1 MPMKNSPISAKHLEL
16 NAKMAD
22 FGGWLMPIEYPNTG
36 VIQEYN
42 SVRTQVGIFDVSH
55 LGKISVVGEGSLEFL
70 NSALTNDLNRITP
83 GQAQYTLIC
92 NDNGGVIDDLIVYQ
106 NSASDFFLVPNA
118 SNNAAVFEVLK
129 STAPTQITVTNL
141 HEKFAVFAVQG
152 PKSVSMLD
160 SLGVK
165 TDIDY
170 MQFLKARIGDSEVI
184 VCRTGYTGELGFEII
199 PRWQDAEKVWNQ
211 LIQAAEKHNGTACGL
226 GARDILRTEMGYPLH
241 GHEISLS
248 ISPVEAAA
256 SWAVAFDK
264 ADFTGKNVLKN
275 QKQNGT
281 KLKLKAILATDRA
294 IPRKDMQVKNTSGE
308 MIGLVTSGTFS
319 PALKKGIGLA
329 LISSD
334 ISKGDKVL
342 IDIRGKDSVFEVVSL
357 PFVPSK
363 VR

>member
-1 MPMKNSPISAKHLEL
+1 MKNSPIAAKHLEL

-36 VIQEYN
+36 VIEEYTA
-42 SVRTQVGIFDVSH
+42 VRSHVGIFDVSH
-55 LGKISVVGEGSLEFL
+55 LGKISVVGNGALEFL
-70 NSALTNDLNRITP
+70 NKTFTNDLTKIKP

-92 NDNGGVIDDLIVYQ
+92 NATGGVIDDLIAYQ
-106 NSASDFFLVPNA
+106 ISDSDFFLVPNA
-118 SNNAAVFEVLK
+118 ANTAEVFEVLK
-129 STAPTQITVTNL
+129 STAPAQITVTNL

-152 PKSVSMLD
+152 PKSFELLN
-160 SLGVK
+160 SLGIK

-170 MQFLKARIGDSEVI
+170 MQFLTAQLNGCSVT

-199 PRWQDAEKVWNQ
+199 PTWQDASNVWELLMQ
-211 LIQAAEKHNGTACGL
+211 EVKKFDGAACGL

-241 GHEISLS
+241 GHELSLS
-248 ISPVEAAA
+248 ISPVEATA
-256 SWAVAFDK
+256 SWAVGFDK
-264 ADFTGKNVLKN
+264 SEFTGRAVLID

-294 IPRKDMQVKNTSGE
+294 IPRADMQVKNQEGE
-308 MIGLVTSGTFS
+308 VVGKVTSGTFS

-329 LISSD
+329 LLSSE
-334 ISKGDKVL
+334 ISKGDKVI
-342 IDIRGKDSVFEVVSL
+342 IDLRGRDSLFEVVSL

>member
-1 MPMKNSPISAKHLEL
+1 MKNSPIAAKHLEL

-22 FGGWLMPIEYPNTG
+22 FGGWLMPIEYPKTG

-42 SVRTQVGIFDVSH
+42 SVRTQVGVFDVSH
-55 LGKISVVGEGSLEFL
+55 LGKISVIGEGSLGFL
-70 NSALTNDLNRITP
+70 NTALTNDLNRIIP

-106 NSASDFFLVPNA
+106 NSASNFFLVPNA
-118 SNNAAVFEVLK
+118 SNNAAVFKVLK
-129 STAPTQITVTNL
+129 STAPSQITVSNL
-141 HEKFAVFAVQG
+141 HEDFAVFAVQG
-152 PKSVSMLD
+152 PRSVSMLD
-160 SLGVK
+160 SLGID

-170 MQFLKARIGDSEVI
+170 MQFLNAKIGDSELI

-199 PRWQDAEKVWNQ
+199 PSWQNAEKVWSQ
-211 LIQAAEKHNGTACGL
+211 LMQAAEKFNGTACGL

-248 ISPVEAAA
+248 ISPIEASA

-264 ADFTGKNVLKN
+264 ADFTGKEVLKN

-294 IPRKDMQVKNTSGE
+294 IPRKDMQVKNVSGE
-308 MIGLVTSGTFS
+308 IVGFVTSGTFS

-329 LISSD
+329 LINSD

-342 IDIRGKDSVFEVVSL
+342 IDVRGKDSVFEIVSL

>member
-1 MPMKNSPISAKHLEL
+1 MKNSPIAAKHLEL

-22 FGGWLMPIEYPNTG
+22 FGGWLMPIEYPKTG

-42 SVRTQVGIFDVSH
+42 SVRTQVGVFDVSH
-55 LGKISVVGEGSLEFL
+55 LGKISVIGEGSLEFL
-70 NSALTNDLNRITP
+70 NTALTNDLNRIIP

-106 NSASDFFLVPNA
+106 NSASNFFLVPNA

-129 STAPTQITVTNL
+129 STAPSQITVSNL
-141 HEKFAVFAVQG
+141 HEDFAVFAVQG
-152 PKSVSMLD
+152 PKSVSMLN
-160 SLGVK
+160 SLGID

-170 MQFLKARIGDSEVI
+170 MQFLNAKIGDSELI

-199 PRWQDAEKVWNQ
+199 PSWQNAEKVWSQ
-211 LIQAAEKHNGTACGL
+211 LMQAAEKFNGTACGL

-248 ISPVEAAA
+248 ISPIEASA

-264 ADFTGKNVLKN
+264 ADFTGKEVLKN

-294 IPRKDMQVKNTSGE
+294 IPRKDMQVKNASGE
-308 MIGLVTSGTFS
+308 IVGFVTSGTFS

-329 LISSD
+329 LINSD

-342 IDIRGKDSVFEVVSL
+342 IDVRGKDSVFEIVSL

>member
-1 MPMKNSPISAKHLEL
+1 MKNSPIAAKHLEL

-22 FGGWLMPIEYPNTG
+22 FGGWLMPIEYPKTG

-42 SVRTQVGIFDVSH
+42 SVRTQVGVFDVSH

-70 NSALTNDLNRITP
+70 NTALTNDLNRIIP

-106 NSASDFFLVPNA
+106 NSASNFFLVPNA
-118 SNNAAVFEVLK
+118 SNNTAVFEVLK
-129 STAPTQITVTNL
+129 STAPSQVTVSNL
-141 HEKFAVFAVQG
+141 HEDFAVFAVQG

-160 SLGVK
+160 SLGID

-170 MQFLKARIGDSEVI
+170 MQFLNAKIGDSELI

-199 PRWQDAEKVWNQ
+199 PSWQNAEKVWSQ
-211 LIQAAEKHNGTACGL
+211 LMQAAEKFNGTACGL

-248 ISPVEAAA
+248 ISPIEASA

-264 ADFTGKNVLKN
+264 VDFTGKEVLKN

-294 IPRKDMQVKNTSGE
+294 IPRKDMQVKSVSGE
-308 MIGLVTSGTFS
+308 IVGLVTSGTFS

-329 LISSD
+329 LINSD

-342 IDIRGKDSVFEVVSL
+342 IDVRGKDSVFEIVSL

>member
-1 MPMKNSPISAKHLEL
+1 MKNSPIAAKHLEL

-22 FGGWLMPIEYPNTG
+22 FGGWLMPIEYPKTG

-42 SVRTQVGIFDVSH
+42 SVRTQVGVFDVSH

-70 NSALTNDLNRITP
+70 NTALTNDLNRIIP
-83 GQAQYTLIC
+83 GRAQYTLIC

-106 NSASDFFLVPNA
+106 NSASNFFLVPNA

-129 STAPTQITVTNL
+129 STAPSQVTVSNL
-141 HEKFAVFAVQG
+141 HEDFAVFAVQG
-152 PKSVSMLD
+152 PKSVSMLN
-160 SLGVK
+160 SLGID

-170 MQFLKARIGDSEVI
+170 MQFLNAKIGDSELI

-199 PRWQDAEKVWNQ
+199 PSWQNAEKVWSQ
-211 LIQAAEKHNGTACGL
+211 LMQAAEKFNGTACGL

-248 ISPVEAAA
+248 ISPIEASA

-264 ADFTGKNVLKN
+264 ADFTGKEVLKN

-281 KLKLKAILATDRA
+281 NLKLKAILATDRA
-294 IPRKDMQVKNTSGE
+294 IPRKDMQVKNVSGE
-308 MIGLVTSGTFS
+308 IVGLVTSGTFS

-329 LISSD
+329 LINSD

-342 IDIRGKDSVFEVVSL
+342 IDVRGKDSVFEIVSL

>member
-1 MPMKNSPISAKHLEL
+1 MKNSPIAAKHLEL

-22 FGGWLMPIEYPNTG
+22 FGGWLMPIEYPKTG

-42 SVRTQVGIFDVSH
+42 SVRTQVGVFDVSH
-55 LGKISVVGEGSLEFL
+55 LGKISVVGDGSLEFL
-70 NSALTNDLNRITP
+70 NTALTNDLNRIIP

-106 NSASDFFLVPNA
+106 NSASNFFLVPNA

-129 STAPTQITVTNL
+129 STAPSQITVSNL
-141 HEKFAVFAVQG
+141 HEDFAVFAVQG

-160 SLGVK
+160 SLGID

-170 MQFLKARIGDSEVI
+170 MQFLNAKIGDSELI

-199 PRWQDAEKVWNQ
+199 PSWQNAEKVWSQ
-211 LIQAAEKHNGTACGL
+211 LMQAAEKFNGTACGL

-248 ISPVEAAA
+248 ISPIEASA

-264 ADFTGKNVLKN
+264 ADFTGKEVLKN

-294 IPRKDMQVKNTSGE
+294 IPRKDMQVKNVSGE
-308 MIGLVTSGTFS
+308 IVGLVTSGTFS

-329 LISSD
+329 LINSD
-334 ISKGDKVL
+334 ISKGDMVL
-342 IDIRGKDSVFEVVSL
+342 IDVRGKDSVFEIVSL

>member
-1 MPMKNSPISAKHLEL
+1 MKNSPIAAKHLEL

-22 FGGWLMPIEYPNTG
+22 FGGWLMPIEYPKTG

-42 SVRTQVGIFDVSH
+42 SVRTQVGVFDVSH

-70 NSALTNDLNRITP
+70 NTALTNDLNRIIP

-106 NSASDFFLVPNA
+106 NSASNFFLVPNA

-129 STAPTQITVTNL
+129 STAPSQITVSNL
-141 HEKFAVFAVQG
+141 HEDFAVFAVQG

-160 SLGVK
+160 SLGID

-170 MQFLKARIGDSEVI
+170 MQFLNAKIGDSELI

-199 PRWQDAEKVWNQ
+199 PSWQNAEKVWSQ
-211 LIQAAEKHNGTACGL
+211 LMQAAEKFNGTACGL

-248 ISPVEAAA
+248 ISPVEASA

-264 ADFTGKNVLKN
+264 ADFTGKEVLKN

-294 IPRKDMQVKNTSGE
+294 IPRKDMQVKNASGE
-308 MIGLVTSGTFS
+308 IVGFVTSGTFS

-329 LISSD
+329 LINSD

-342 IDIRGKDSVFEVVSL
+342 IDVRGKDSVFEIVSL

>member
-1 MPMKNSPISAKHLEL
+1 MKNSPIAAKHLEL

-22 FGGWLMPIEYPNTG
+22 FGGWLMPIEYPKTG

-42 SVRTQVGIFDVSH
+42 SVRTQVGVFDVSH

-70 NSALTNDLNRITP
+70 NTALTNDLNRIIP

-106 NSASDFFLVPNA
+106 NSASNFFLVPNA

-129 STAPTQITVTNL
+129 STAPSQITVSNL
-141 HEKFAVFAVQG
+141 HEDFAVFAVQG

-160 SLGVK
+160 SLGID

-170 MQFLKARIGDSEVI
+170 MQFLNAKIGDSELI

-199 PRWQDAEKVWNQ
+199 PSWQNAEKVWSQ
-211 LIQAAEKHNGTACGL
+211 LMQAAEKFNGTACGL

-248 ISPVEAAA
+248 ISPVEASA

-264 ADFTGKNVLKN
+264 ADFTGKEVLKN

-281 KLKLKAILATDRA
+281 ELKLKAILATDRA
-294 IPRKDMQVKNTSGE
+294 IPRKDMQVKNASGE
-308 MIGLVTSGTFS
+308 IVGLVTSGTFS

-329 LISSD
+329 LINSD
-334 ISKGDKVL
+334 ISKGNKVL
-342 IDIRGKDSVFEVVSL
+342 IDVRGKDSVFEIVSL

>member
-1 MPMKNSPISAKHLEL
+1 MKNSPIAAKHLEL

-22 FGGWLMPIEYPNTG
+22 FGGWLMPIEYPKTG

-42 SVRTQVGIFDVSH
+42 SVRTQVGVFDVSH

-70 NSALTNDLNRITP
+70 NTALTNDLNRIIP

-106 NSASDFFLVPNA
+106 NSASNFFLVPNA

-129 STAPTQITVTNL
+129 STAPSQITVSNL
-141 HEKFAVFAVQG
+141 HEDFAVFAVQG

-160 SLGVK
+160 SLGID

-170 MQFLKARIGDSEVI
+170 MQFLNAKIGDSELI

-199 PRWQDAEKVWNQ
+199 PSWQNAEKVWSQ
-211 LIQAAEKHNGTACGL
+211 LMQAAEKFNGTACGL

-248 ISPVEAAA
+248 ISPVEASA

-264 ADFTGKNVLKN
+264 ADFTGKEVLKN

-294 IPRKDMQVKNTSGE
+294 IPRKDMQVKSVSGE
-308 MIGLVTSGTFS
+308 IVGLVTSGTFS

-329 LISSD
+329 LINSD

-342 IDIRGKDSVFEVVSL
+342 IDVRGKDSVFEIVSL

>member
-1 MPMKNSPISAKHLEL
+1 MKNSPIAAKHLEL

-22 FGGWLMPIEYPNTG
+22 FGGWLMPIEYPKTG

-42 SVRTQVGIFDVSH
+42 SVRTQVGVFDVSH

-70 NSALTNDLNRITP
+70 NTALTNDLNRIIP

-106 NSASDFFLVPNA
+106 NSASNFFLVPNA

-129 STAPTQITVTNL
+129 STAPSQVTVSNL
-141 HEKFAVFAVQG
+141 HEDFAVFAVQG

-160 SLGVK
+160 SLGID

-170 MQFLKARIGDSEVI
+170 MQFLNAKIGDSELI

-199 PRWQDAEKVWNQ
+199 PSWQNAEKVWSQ
-211 LIQAAEKHNGTACGL
+211 LMQAAEKFNGTACGL

-248 ISPVEAAA
+248 ISPIEASA

-264 ADFTGKNVLKN
+264 ADFTGKEVLKN

-294 IPRKDMQVKNTSGE
+294 IPRKDMQVKNVSGE
-308 MIGLVTSGTFS
+308 IVGLVTSGTFS

-329 LISSD
+329 LINSD

-342 IDIRGKDSVFEVVSL
+342 IDVRGKDSVFEIVSL

>member
-1 MPMKNSPISAKHLEL
+1 MKNSPIAANHLEL

-22 FGGWLMPIEYPNTG
+22 FGGWLMPIEYPKTG

-42 SVRTQVGIFDVSH
+42 SVRTQVGVFDVSH

-70 NSALTNDLNRITP
+70 NTALTNDLNRIIP

-106 NSASDFFLVPNA
+106 NSASTFFLVPNA

-129 STAPTQITVTNL
+129 STAPSQVTVSNL
-141 HEKFAVFAVQG
+141 HEDFAVFAVQG

-160 SLGVK
+160 SLGID

-170 MQFLKARIGDSEVI
+170 MQFLNAKIGDSELI

-199 PRWQDAEKVWNQ
+199 PSWQNAEKVWSQ
-211 LIQAAEKHNGTACGL
+211 LMQAAEKFNGTACGL

-248 ISPVEAAA
+248 ISPIEASA

-264 ADFTGKNVLKN
+264 ADFTGKEVLKN

-294 IPRKDMQVKNTSGE
+294 IPRKDMQVKSVSGE
-308 MIGLVTSGTFS
+308 IVGFVTSGTFS

-329 LISSD
+329 LINSD

-342 IDIRGKDSVFEVVSL
+342 IDVRGKDSVFEIVSL

>member
-1 MPMKNSPISAKHLEL
+1 MKNSPIAAKHLEL

-22 FGGWLMPIEYPNTG
+22 FGGWLMPIEYPKTG

-42 SVRTQVGIFDVSH
+42 SVRTQVGVFDVSH

-70 NSALTNDLNRITP
+70 NTALTNDLNRIIP

-106 NSASDFFLVPNA
+106 NSASNFFLVPNA

-129 STAPTQITVTNL
+129 STAPSQITVSNL
-141 HEKFAVFAVQG
+141 HEDFAVFAVQG
-152 PKSVSMLD
+152 PKSVSMLN
-160 SLGVK
+160 SLGID

-170 MQFLKARIGDSEVI
+170 MQFLNAKIGDSELI

-199 PRWQDAEKVWNQ
+199 PSWQNAEKVWSQ
-211 LIQAAEKHNGTACGL
+211 LMQAAEKFNGTACGL

-248 ISPVEAAA
+248 ISPIEASAG
-256 SWAVAFDK
+256 WAVAFDK
-264 ADFTGKNVLKN
+264 ADFTGKEVLKN

-294 IPRKDMQVKNTSGE
+294 IPRKDMQVKSASGE
-308 MIGLVTSGTFS
+308 IVGFVTSGTFS

-329 LISSD
+329 LINSD

-342 IDIRGKDSVFEVVSL
+342 IDVRGKDSVFEIVSL

>member
-1 MPMKNSPISAKHLEL
+1 MKNSPIAAKHLEL

-22 FGGWLMPIEYPNTG
+22 FGGWLMPIEYPKTG

-42 SVRTQVGIFDVSH
+42 SVRTQVGVFDVSH

-70 NSALTNDLNRITP
+70 NTALTNDLNRIIP

-106 NSASDFFLVPNA
+106 NSASNFFLVPNA

-129 STAPTQITVTNL
+129 STAPSQITVSNL
-141 HEKFAVFAVQG
+141 HEDFAVFAVQG

-160 SLGVK
+160 SLGID

-170 MQFLKARIGDSEVI
+170 MQFLNAKIGDSELI

-199 PRWQDAEKVWNQ
+199 PSWQNAEKVWSQ
-211 LIQAAEKHNGTACGL
+211 LMQAAEKFNGTACGL

-248 ISPVEAAA
+248 ISPIEASA

-264 ADFTGKNVLKN
+264 ADFTGKEVLKN

-294 IPRKDMQVKNTSGE
+294 IPRKDMQVKNASGE
-308 MIGLVTSGTFS
+308 IVGFVTSGTFS

-329 LISSD
+329 LINSD

-342 IDIRGKDSVFEVVSL
+342 IDVRGKDSVFEIVSL

>member
-1 MPMKNSPISAKHLEL
+1 MKNSPIAAKHLEL

-22 FGGWLMPIEYPNTG
+22 FGGWLMPIEYPKTG

-42 SVRTQVGIFDVSH
+42 SVRTQVGVFDVSH

-70 NSALTNDLNRITP
+70 NTAFTNDLNRIIP

-92 NDNGGVIDDLIVYQ
+92 NDNGGVNDDLIVYQ
-106 NSASDFFLVPNA
+106 NSASNFFLVPNA

-129 STAPTQITVTNL
+129 STAPSQITVSNL
-141 HEKFAVFAVQG
+141 HEDFAVFAVQG

-160 SLGVK
+160 SLGID

-170 MQFLKARIGDSEVI
+170 MQFLNAKIGDSELI

-199 PRWQDAEKVWNQ
+199 PSWQNAEKVWSQ
-211 LIQAAEKHNGTACGL
+211 LMQAAEKFNGTACGL

-248 ISPVEAAA
+248 ISPIEASA

-264 ADFTGKNVLKN
+264 ADFTGKEVLKN

-294 IPRKDMQVKNTSGE
+294 IPRKDMQVKNVSGE
-308 MIGLVTSGTFS
+308 VVGFVTSGTFS

-329 LISSD
+329 LINSD

-342 IDIRGKDSVFEVVSL
+342 IDVRGKDSVFEIVTL

>member
-1 MPMKNSPISAKHLEL
+1 MKNSPIAAKHLEL

-22 FGGWLMPIEYPNTG
+22 FGGWLMPIEYPKTG

-42 SVRTQVGIFDVSH
+42 SVRTQVGVFDVSH
-55 LGKISVVGEGSLEFL
+55 LGKISVVGDGSLEFL
-70 NSALTNDLNRITP
+70 NTALTNDLNRIIP

-106 NSASDFFLVPNA
+106 NSASNFFLVPNA

-129 STAPTQITVTNL
+129 STAPSQITVSNL
-141 HEKFAVFAVQG
+141 HEDFAVFAVQG
-152 PKSVSMLD
+152 PKSVSMLN
-160 SLGVK
+160 SLGID

-170 MQFLKARIGDSEVI
+170 MQFLNAKIGDSELI

-199 PRWQDAEKVWNQ
+199 PSWQNAEKVWSQ
-211 LIQAAEKHNGTACGL
+211 LMQAAEKFNGTACGL

-248 ISPVEAAA
+248 ISPIEASA

-264 ADFTGKNVLKN
+264 ADFTGKEVLKN

-294 IPRKDMQVKNTSGE
+294 IPRKDMQVKNASGE
-308 MIGLVTSGTFS
+308 IVGFVTSGTFS

-329 LISSD
+329 LINSD

-342 IDIRGKDSVFEVVSL
+342 IDVRGKDSVFEIVSL

>member
-1 MPMKNSPISAKHLEL
+1 MKNSPIAAKHLEL

-22 FGGWLMPIEYPNTG
+22 FGGWLMPIEYPKNG

-42 SVRTQVGIFDVSH
+42 SVRTQVGVFDVSH

-70 NSALTNDLNRITP
+70 NTALTNDLNRIIP

-106 NSASDFFLVPNA
+106 NSASNFFLVPNA

-129 STAPTQITVTNL
+129 STAPSQITVSNL
-141 HEKFAVFAVQG
+141 HEDFAVFAVQG

-160 SLGVK
+160 SLGID

-170 MQFLKARIGDSEVI
+170 MQFLNAKIGDSELI

-199 PRWQDAEKVWNQ
+199 PSWQNAEKVWSQ
-211 LIQAAEKHNGTACGL
+211 LMQAAEKFNGTACGL

-248 ISPVEAAA
+248 ISPIEASAG
-256 SWAVAFDK
+256 WAVAFDK
-264 ADFTGKNVLKN
+264 ADFTGKEVLKK

-294 IPRKDMQVKNTSGE
+294 IPRKDMQVKNVSGE
-308 MIGLVTSGTFS
+308 IVGLVTSGTFS

-329 LISSD
+329 LINSD

-342 IDIRGKDSVFEVVSL
+342 IDVRGKDSRFEIVSL

>member
-1 MPMKNSPISAKHLEL
+1 
-16 NAKMAD
+16 
-22 FGGWLMPIEYPNTG
+22 
-36 VIQEYN
+36 
-42 SVRTQVGIFDVSH
+42 VRTQVGVFDVSH

-70 NSALTNDLNRITP
+70 NTALTNDLNRIIP

-106 NSASDFFLVPNA
+106 NSASNFFLVPNA

-129 STAPTQITVTNL
+129 STAPSQITVSNL
-141 HEKFAVFAVQG
+141 HEDFAVFAVQG
-152 PKSVSMLD
+152 PKSVSMLN
-160 SLGVK
+160 SLGID

-170 MQFLKARIGDSEVI
+170 MQFLNAKIGDSELI

-199 PRWQDAEKVWNQ
+199 PSWQNAEKVWSQ
-211 LIQAAEKHNGTACGL
+211 LMQAAEKFNGTACGL

-248 ISPVEAAA
+248 ISPIEASAG
-256 SWAVAFDK
+256 WAVAFDK
-264 ADFTGKNVLKN
+264 ADFTGKEVLKN

-294 IPRKDMQVKNTSGE
+294 IPRKDMQVKSASGE
-308 MIGLVTSGTFS
+308 IVGFVTSGTFS

-329 LISSD
+329 LINSD

-342 IDIRGKDSVFEVVSL
+342 IDVRGKDSVFEIVSL

>member
-1 MPMKNSPISAKHLEL
+1 MKNSPIAAKHLEL

-22 FGGWLMPIEYPNTG
+22 FGGWLMPIEYPKTG

-42 SVRTQVGIFDVSH
+42 SVRTQVGVFDVSH
-55 LGKISVVGEGSLEFL
+55 LGKISVIGEGSLEFL
-70 NSALTNDLNRITP
+70 NTALTNDLNRIIP

-106 NSASDFFLVPNA
+106 NSASNFFLVPNA

-129 STAPTQITVTNL
+129 STAPSQITVSNL
-141 HEKFAVFAVQG
+141 HEDFAVFAVQG
-152 PKSVSMLD
+152 PKSVSMLN
-160 SLGVK
+160 SLGID

-170 MQFLKARIGDSEVI
+170 MQFLNAKIGDSELI

-199 PRWQDAEKVWNQ
+199 PSWQNAEKVWSQ
-211 LIQAAEKHNGTACGL
+211 LMQAAEKFNGTACGL

-248 ISPVEAAA
+248 ISPVEASA

-264 ADFTGKNVLKN
+264 ADFTGKEVLKN

-294 IPRKDMQVKNTSGE
+294 IPRKDMQVKSVSGE
-308 MIGLVTSGTFS
+308 IVGLVTSGTFS

-329 LISSD
+329 LINSD

-342 IDIRGKDSVFEVVSL
+342 IDVRGKDSVFEIVSL

>member
-1 MPMKNSPISAKHLEL
+1 MKNSPIAAKHLEL

-22 FGGWLMPIEYPNTG
+22 FGGWLMPIEYPKTG

-42 SVRTQVGIFDVSH
+42 SVRTQVGVFDVSH

-70 NSALTNDLNRITP
+70 NTALTNDLNRIIP

-92 NDNGGVIDDLIVYQ
+92 NDKGGVIDDLIVYQ
-106 NSASDFFLVPNA
+106 NSASNFFLVPNA

-129 STAPTQITVTNL
+129 LTAPSQVTVSNL
-141 HEKFAVFAVQG
+141 HEDFAVFAVQG

-160 SLGVK
+160 SLGID

-170 MQFLKARIGDSEVI
+170 MQFLNAKIGDSELI

-199 PRWQDAEKVWNQ
+199 PSWQNAEKVWSQ
-211 LIQAAEKHNGTACGL
+211 LMQAAEKFNGTACGL

-248 ISPVEAAA
+248 ISPIEASA

-264 ADFTGKNVLKN
+264 ADFTGKEVLKN

-294 IPRKDMQVKNTSGE
+294 IPRKDMQVKSVSGE
-308 MIGLVTSGTFS
+308 IVGLVTSGTFS

-329 LISSD
+329 LINSD

-342 IDIRGKDSVFEVVSL
+342 IDVRGKDSVFEIVSL

>member
-1 MPMKNSPISAKHLEL
+1 MKNSPIAAKHLEL

-22 FGGWLMPIEYPNTG
+22 FGGWLMPIEYPKTG

-42 SVRTQVGIFDVSH
+42 SVRTQVGVFDVSH

-70 NSALTNDLNRITP
+70 NTALTNDLNRIIP

-106 NSASDFFLVPNA
+106 NSASNFFLVPNA

-129 STAPTQITVTNL
+129 STAPSQVTVSNL
-141 HEKFAVFAVQG
+141 HEDFAVFAVQG
-152 PKSVSMLD
+152 PKSVSMLN
-160 SLGVK
+160 SLGID

-170 MQFLKARIGDSEVI
+170 MQFLNAKIGDSELI

-199 PRWQDAEKVWNQ
+199 PSWQNAEKVWSQ
-211 LIQAAEKHNGTACGL
+211 LMQAAEKFNGTACGL

-248 ISPVEAAA
+248 ISPIEASA

-264 ADFTGKNVLKN
+264 ADFTGKEVLKN

-281 KLKLKAILATDRA
+281 NLKLKAILATDRA
-294 IPRKDMQVKNTSGE
+294 IPRKDMQVKNVSGE
-308 MIGLVTSGTFS
+308 IVGLVTSGTFS

-329 LISSD
+329 LINSD

-342 IDIRGKDSVFEVVSL
+342 IDVRGKDSVFEIVSL